1 MSKNKQTIDDK
12 MQRLQELADWF
23 EAVSA
28 PQLEEAQ
35 RRYEEASLL
44 AQEIQDELAAMQ
56 QRVTIHIH
64 TAKTPTNEAAVPTDE
79 EES

>member
-23 EAVSA
+23 EAASA

-35 RRYEEASLL
+35 QRYEEASLL
-44 AQEIQDELAAMQ
+44 AQEIQDELTAMQ
-56 QRVTIHIH
+56 QRVTIH
-64 TAKTPTNEAAVPTDE
+64 TAKAPTNEAAIPTEE
-79 EES
+79 EESQ

>member
-23 EAVSA
+23 EAASA

-35 RRYEEASLL
+35 QHYEEASLL

-56 QRVTIHIH
+56 QRVTIH
-64 TAKTPTNEAAVPTDE
+64 TTEAPASEVAMPTNEE
-79 EES
+79 EDQ

>member
-23 EAVSA
+23 EAASA

-35 RRYEEASLL
+35 QRYEEASLL

-56 QRVTIHIH
+56 QRVTIHA
-64 TAKTPTNEAAVPTDE
+64 AKVPTNEVAVPTE
-79 EES
+79 EEECQ

>member
-23 EAVSA
+23 EATSA

-44 AQEIQDELAAMQ
+44 AQEIQDELAAIQ
-56 QRVTIHIH
+56 QRVTIH
-64 TAKTPTNEAAVPTDE
+64 AAEAPTNEAAAPVE
-79 EES
+79 EGED

>member
-23 EAVSA
+23 EATSA

-44 AQEIQDELAAMQ
+44 AQDIQDELAAMQ
-56 QRVTIHIH
+56 QRVTIH
-64 TAKTPTNEAAVPTDE
+64 TPTNKATVPIE
-79 EES
+79 EEEDQ

>member
-23 EAVSA
+23 EAASA

-44 AQEIQDELAAMQ
+44 AQEIQDELTAMQ
-56 QRVTIHIH
+56 QRVTIH
-64 TAKTPTNEAAVPTDE
+64 TAKAPTNEAAIPIE
-79 EES
+79 EEEDQ

>member
-12 MQRLQELADWF
+12 MQRLQELAEWF
-23 EAVSA
+23 EAASA

-35 RRYEEASLL
+35 QRYEEASLL

-56 QRVTIHIH
+56 QRVTIHA
-64 TAKTPTNEAAVPTDE
+64 AKVPTNETAVPTE
-79 EES
+79 EEEGR

>member
-12 MQRLQELADWF
+12 MQRLQELAEWF
-23 EAVSA
+23 EAASA

-35 RRYEEASLL
+35 QRYEEASLL

-56 QRVTIHIH
+56 QRVTIH
-64 TAKTPTNEAAVPTDE
+64 TAKAPTNEAAVPTE
-79 EES
+79 EEEDQ

>member
-1 MSKNKQTIDDK
+1 

-56 QRVTIHIH
+56 QRVTIHA
-64 TAKTPTNEAAVPTDE
+64 TKVPTNEAAVPVE
-79 EES
+79 EGED

>member
-23 EAVSA
+23 EATSA

-35 RRYEEASLL
+35 QRYEEASLL

-56 QRVTIHIH
+56 QRVTIH
-64 TAKTPTNEAAVPTDE
+64 AAEAPTNEAAAPVE
-79 EES
+79 EGED

>member
-23 EAVSA
+23 EAASA

-35 RRYEEASLL
+35 QRYEEASLL
-44 AQEIQDELAAMQ
+44 AQEIQDEIAAKQ
-56 QRVTIHIH
+56 QPETKQ
-64 TAKTPTNEAAVPTDE
+64 TDKPPTN
-79 EES
+79 

>member
-23 EAVSA
+23 EAASA

-56 QRVTIHIH
+56 QRVTIH
-64 TAKTPTNEAAVPTDE
+64 AAETPTDE
-79 EES
+79 TTVPVEEGED